1 MKKCFKCKID
11 KELVDFYPHKQMKDG
26 YLNKCRDCARRDSAA
41 QLEINKLNPVWVE
54 KEKER
59 VRLKQLR
66 LAGSKRTK
74 IYNQVR
80 DALNQGLI
88 KEQPCAVCGEVKTE
102 GHHEDYDKPLDLVW
116 LCKRH
121 HSDRHLHL
129 RMAKLKKTEPLPIS
143 YFIEIT
149 KSIIPK

>member
-26 YLNKCRDCARRDSAA
+26 HLNKCRDCARMDSAA
-41 QLEINKLNPVWVE
+41 QLELNKLNPDWVA

-59 VRLKQLR
+59 VRLKQLK

-74 IYNQVR
+74 IYERVKAAIVSGAVKQ
-80 DALNQGLI
+80 
-88 KEQPCAVCGEVKTE
+88 EPCAICGEEKTE

-121 HSDRHLHL
+121 HADRHLHL
-129 RMAKLKKTEPLPIS
+129 RMAKRKNIEPMPIS